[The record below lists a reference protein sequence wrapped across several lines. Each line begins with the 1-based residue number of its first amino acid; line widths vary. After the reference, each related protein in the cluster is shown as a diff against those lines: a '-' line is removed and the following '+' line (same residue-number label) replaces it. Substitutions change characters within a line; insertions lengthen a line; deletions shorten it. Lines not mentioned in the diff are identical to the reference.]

1 MSSRLSRRRA
11 LGLGAAALAA
21 TGLPTRPPAALARRG
36 PAAAAPSD
44 FAMTVPGPGG
54 SGASASRRRY
64 VTDVL
69 EAPRRFDLI
78 GLRWRDAG
86 DLHAEIRFR
95 RGRRW
100 SRWMDLGSIGEHA
113 PDGERAPSATAP
125 VWVGDARAF
134 QLRLSRRPRGLR
146 AHFVAAGRTAPPGA
160 SASHAGGS
168 AASRRARRALAGD
181 PPPFV
186 ARADWR
192 AQGPRSGA
200 SYGEVKLAFVHHTV
214 TANGYSRNESAAIV
228 RSIQHYHRNVLGWN
242 DVGYNALVDRY
253 GQIFEGRS
261 GGLDKA
267 VLGAQAQ
274 GVNAS
279 STGIAVMG
287 THEDLE
293 ATPATFEALAAFIA
307 WKLSV
312 HDVPPDGTVTVVS
325 SGGGTSR
332 FSAGARAR
340 FARISGHRDANGTAC
355 PGSSLYA
362 QLPALRE
369 RVAELTG
376 GGPLTLEASRARTGF
391 RQPTDVSGQLAFADG
406 SSPAGVP
413 LRIETRTARGWRR
426 HTETTT
432 AADGTFFATVALPY
446 SRSVRARFMGDGARG
461 PVASR
466 ARRIEARADVTAEL
480 GRKRVAPGSRFVA
493 KGLIKPRKTRQKL
506 VAVLAKR
513 DDDGRYRRYSR
524 TPGVARRGRF
534 RVGLEVFE
542 PGDYRVTVRSGR
554 DRLNALG
561 KSEHLFIKAV

>member
-1 MSSRLSRRRA
+1 
-11 LGLGAAALAA
+11 
-21 TGLPTRPPAALARRG
+21 
-36 PAAAAPSD
+36 
-44 FAMTVPGPGG
+44 MTVPGPGG
-54 SGASASRRRY
+54 SAASAARRRY
-64 VTDVL
+64 VTGVL
-69 EAPRRFDLI
+69 EAPRRFDLV

-86 DLHAEIRFR
+86 DLDAEIRFR

-125 VWVGDARAF
+125 VWVGNARAF

-146 AHFVAAGRTAPPGA
+146 AHFVATGRAEGPTRAGA
-160 SASHAGGS
+160 SAS
-168 AASRRARRALAGD
+168 SRRAQRALAGD

-186 ARADWR
+186 SRADWQ
-192 AQGPRSGA
+192 AQGPRGGA

-253 GQIFEGRS
+253 GQIFEGRF
-261 GGLDKA
+261 GGLDEA

-293 ATPATFEALAAFIA
+293 ASPATFEALAAFIA

-312 HDVPPDGTVTVVS
+312 HDVPPEGEVTVVS

-332 FSAGARAR
+332 FPAGGRAR
-340 FARISGHRDANGTAC
+340 LDRISGHRDANGTAC

-376 GGPLTLEASRARTGF
+376 GGPLTLEASRARSGF
-391 RQPTDVSGQLAFADG
+391 RQPTDVSGRLAFPDG

-413 LRIETRTARGWRR
+413 LQIETRTARGWRR

-432 AADGTFFATVALPY
+432 AADGSFFATVALPY
-446 SRSVRARFMGDGARG
+446 SRSVRARFAGDGARA

-466 ARRIEARADVTAEL
+466 ARRIEARAEVTAEL
-480 GRKRVAPGSRFVA
+480 GRMRVAPGRRFVV

-506 VAVLAKR
+506 VVVLAKR
-513 DDDGRYRRYSR
+513 DDGGRYRRYSR
-524 TPGVARRGRF
+524 TPGVARRGSF

-561 KSEHLFIKAV
+561 KSEHLFVKAV